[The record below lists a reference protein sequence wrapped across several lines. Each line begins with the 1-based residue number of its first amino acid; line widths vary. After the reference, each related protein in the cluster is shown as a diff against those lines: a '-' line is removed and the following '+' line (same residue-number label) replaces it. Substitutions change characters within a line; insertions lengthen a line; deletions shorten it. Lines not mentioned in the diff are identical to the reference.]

1 MGSGGCSNNRRRTF
15 CRVFTLVAAVLFFSA
30 CARVAV
36 MPEPE
41 PDTGLPSPAL
51 TSPGDPSG
59 AAPDARMAAAHSL
72 TVEGYRLFEQKDY
85 DGAIRTLERAV
96 GINPADGPA
105 YFYLAESWLQ
115 KENLTLAARFNELAT
130 LYLRNNPAWL
140 QQADHQKERI
150 KQKSIETG
158 AGNTS

>member
-1 MGSGGCSNNRRRTF
+1 M
-15 CRVFTLVAAVLFFSA
+15 LFFSA

-36 MPEPE
+36 MPEP
-41 PDTGLPSPAL
+41 DTGLPAPAL

-105 YFYLAESWLQ
+105 YFYLAEAWLQ
-115 KENLTLAARFNELAT
+115 KENLALAARFNELAT
-130 LYLRNNPAWL
+130 LYLRNNPAWS
-140 QQADHQKERI
+140 QQAEHQKKRI

-158 AGNTS
+158 AGSTS